1 MHTVQCKGNIKWY
14 SIYFIGSRY
23 TKGDFVGRIINKSMG
38 VVTWLYACSKK
49 MKTPYKLNVYLYTI
63 SVTILRY
70 HA

>member
-1 MHTVQCKGNIKWY
+1 MHTVQCKGNIKWH